1 MHCCWICVLNSKQR
15 CLCCEIGRKWPSEFL
30 SSLILWYTVCILV
43 SSRTAWAVLC
53 GALGEGLQWGG
64 EPGVTL
70 RVLFAAGA
78 LRSQDGL
85 AVLLA
90 DDHMWVW
97 AHGYECVL
105 VYLSA
110 SQVPWVGC
118 VPSLCQ
124 PNSWAGRWGP
134 TYIQIAA
141 GRSTVLS
148 DGLCLLFAVPE
159 MALEVKTQSTDRKN
173 EEAWLFAALNA
184 CLIHL
189 GCEYALGKKPIWKLH
204 LISSV
209 PGLWSGVEHVYRG
222 GIFSLYVLTT
232 WRIVWRLCALL
243 AILSGHLLFSRSIVM
258 RSENLKD
265 NWGREVGRVRV
276 EGKNGTALVY
286 VIVWNHVNRCILGL
300 GFVYIISS
308 RPLFS
313 CILSSTNKIPL
324 TTPSALCCS
333 TTAWVNVQRSS
344 CCWLSNA

>member
-134 TYIQIAA
+134 TYVQIAA

-159 MALEVKTQSTDRKN
+159 MALEVKTQSTDRKK

-184 CLIHL
+184 CLI
-189 GCEYALGKKPIWKLH
+189 
-204 LISSV
+204 
-209 PGLWSGVEHVYRG
+209 
-222 GIFSLYVLTT
+222 T
-232 WRIVWRLCALL
+232 WVVNMPLVKSPFGNCTWL
-243 AILSGHLLFSRSIVM
+243 AQC
-258 RSENLKD
+258 
-265 NWGREVGRVRV
+265 
-276 EGKNGTALVY
+276 LV
-286 VIVWNHVNRCILGL
+286 CGLGL
-300 GFVYIISS
+300 SMSAEEGF
-308 RPLFS
+308 F
-313 CILSSTNKIPL
+313 
-324 TTPSALCCS
+324 PSMYWQHEESYEGFALCLPSFLVTYCS
-333 TTAWVNVQRSS
+333 PGP
-344 CCWLSNA
+344 